1 MKTKVKSNKTLREL
15 RDSDKRISIF
25 QGGSRSGKSY
35 NIVLFLVLKALKDW
49 DNKVITIC
57 RSTMPSLK
65 GSILRDFL
73 EILDRLGAY
82 DPYKYNKT
90 EHIYLLRNNLF
101 EFISIDQPQKIRG
114 RKRNVLFINEANEID
129 FESWVQLSLRTTEK
143 IILDYNPSMID
154 HWIYDQVLT
163 RDDSDFYQSTY
174 KDNPFLDAATINEI
188 ERLQS
193 IDNNYWLIY
202 GLGER
207 GMLRG
212 LIFDHCKQ
220 VDSMPSQL
228 KNEARGLDFGFTND
242 VTAMIHCGVSEGEI
256 YLDEEIYET
265 GLTNIINPKAEHQK
279 SIEQRLEGLGI
290 KKNDEVYA
298 DSAEPKSIRD
308 LRNCNYLV
316 LPTKKGKD
324 SIVNGIDVIRRYPIN
339 ITARSVNLWKEARN
353 YKWQEVDGK
362 QINKPVD
369 AFNHAWDAVR
379 YWALAKI
386 NNKQRIYRG

>member
-1 MKTKVKSNKTLREL
+1 
-15 RDSDKRISIF
+15 
-25 QGGSRSGKSY
+25 
-35 NIVLFLVLKALKDW
+35 
-49 DNKVITIC
+49 
-57 RSTMPSLK
+57 
-65 GSILRDFL
+65 
-73 EILDRLGAY
+73 
-82 DPYKYNKT
+82 
-90 EHIYLLRNNLF
+90 
-101 EFISIDQPQKIRG
+101 
-114 RKRNVLFINEANEID
+114 
-129 FESWVQLSLRTTEK
+129 
-143 IILDYNPSMID
+143 
-154 HWIYDQVLT
+154 
-163 RDDSDFYQSTY
+163 
-174 KDNPFLDAATINEI
+174 
-188 ERLQS
+188 LQS